1 MNIFRLIGD
10 LLHLVSMYILI
21 MKLKKS
27 KNCIGISCRMQELY
41 LIVFLCRYIDLFFV
55 FVSFYNTVMKITF
68 ILTIAYTIY
77 LIRFKLPISQT
88 YNRKVDNFK
97 SEKYLI
103 PPCLVLSLLT
113 CKTYNLYNILW
124 SFSIWL
130 ESVAILPQLVLLE
143 KQREVENITSHYVI
157 TMGMYR
163 AFYIFN
169 WIYRYFFD
177 AKPYINVVGW
187 LGGLIQTLLYIDFFY
202 YFALAKWYGKKLVL
216 PFNGEV

>member
-55 FVSFYNTVMKITF
+55 FVSFYNTIMKITF

>member
-10 LLHLVSMYILI
+10 ILHLVSMYILI

-41 LIVFLCRYIDLFFV
+41 LIVFICRYIDLFFV

-77 LIRFKLPISQT
+77 LIRLKLPISQT

-157 TMGMYR
+157 TMGLYR
-163 AFYIFN
+163 AFYILN

-177 AKPYINVVGW
+177 DKPYINVVGW
-187 LGGLIQTLLYIDFFY
+187 IGGLIQTLLYIDFFY

>member
-1 MNIFRLIGD
+1 MNAFRLIGD
-10 LLHLVSMYILI
+10 ILHLVSMYILI
-21 MKLKKS
+21 IKLKKS

-55 FVSFYNTVMKITF
+55 FVSLYNTIMKITF

-88 YNRKVDNFK
+88 YNRKVDSFK

-103 PPCLVLSLLT
+103 PPCIVLSLLT

-124 SFSIWL
+124 TFSIWL

-157 TMGMYR
+157 TMGLYR
-163 AFYIFN
+163 AFYILN

-177 AKPYINVVGW
+177 EKPYINVVGW
-187 LGGLIQTLLYIDFFY
+187 IGGLIQTLLYIDFFY

>member
-10 LLHLVSMYILI
+10 ILHLVSMYILI

-163 AFYIFN
+163 AFYILN

-177 AKPYINVVGW
+177 EKPYVNVVGW

-202 YFALAKWYGKKLVL
+202 YFAMAKWYGKKLVL

>member
-1 MNIFRLIGD
+1 MNIFRLTGD
-10 LLHLVSMYILI
+10 ILHLVSMYILI

-97 SEKYLI
+97 SELYLI

-113 CKTYNLYNILW
+113 CRTYNLYNILW

-157 TMGMYR
+157 TMGLYR
-163 AFYIFN
+163 AFYILN

-177 AKPYINVVGW
+177 EKPYINVVGW
-187 LGGLIQTLLYIDFFY
+187 IGGLIQTLLYIDFFY

>member
-10 LLHLVSMYILI
+10 ILHLVSMYILI

-113 CKTYNLYNILW
+113 CRTYNLYNILW

-163 AFYIFN
+163 AFYILN

-177 AKPYINVVGW
+177 DKPYVNVVGW

>member
-10 LLHLVSMYILI
+10 ILHLVSMYILI

-103 PPCLVLSLLT
+103 PPCLVLSLIT
-113 CKTYNLYNILW
+113 CRTYNLYNILW

-163 AFYIFN
+163 AFYILN

-177 AKPYINVVGW
+177 EKPYINVVGW

-202 YFALAKWYGKKLVL
+202 YFAMAKWYGKKLVL

>member
-10 LLHLVSMYILI
+10 ILHLVSMYILI

-55 FVSFYNTVMKITF
+55 FVSFYNTIMKITF

-103 PPCLVLSLLT
+103 PPCIVLSLLT

-163 AFYIFN
+163 AFYILN

-177 AKPYINVVGW
+177 DKPYVNVVGW

-202 YFALAKWYGKKLVL
+202 YFAMAKWYGKKLVL

>member
-1 MNIFRLIGD
+1 MNAFRLIGD
-10 LLHLVSMYILI
+10 ILHLVSMYILI
-21 MKLKKS
+21 IKLKKS

-55 FVSFYNTVMKITF
+55 FVSLYNTIMKITF

-103 PPCLVLSLLT
+103 PPFLSLLT

-124 SFSIWL
+124 TFSIWL

-157 TMGMYR
+157 TMGLYR
-163 AFYIFN
+163 TFYILN

-177 AKPYINVVGW
+177 EKPYINVVGW
-187 LGGLIQTLLYIDFFY
+187 IGGLIQTLLYIDFFY

>member
-103 PPCLVLSLLT
+103 PPCIVLSLLT

-177 AKPYINVVGW
+177 PKPYINIVGW

>member
-10 LLHLVSMYILI
+10 VLHLVSMYILI

-68 ILTIAYTIY
+68 IVTIAYTIY

-124 SFSIWL
+124 TFSIWL

-163 AFYIFN
+163 AFYILN

-177 AKPYINVVGW
+177 DKPYVNVVGW
-187 LGGLIQTLLYIDFFY
+187 LGGFIQTLLYIDFFY
-202 YFALAKWYGKKLVL
+202 YFAMAKWYGKKLVL

>member
-10 LLHLVSMYILI
+10 ILHLVSMYILI

-77 LIRFKLPISQT
+77 LIRLKLPISQT

-157 TMGMYR
+157 TMGLYR
-163 AFYIFN
+163 AFYILN

-177 AKPYINVVGW
+177 DKPYINVVGW
-187 LGGLIQTLLYIDFFY
+187 IGGLIQTLLYIDFFY

>member
-1 MNIFRLIGD
+1 
-10 LLHLVSMYILI
+10 
-21 MKLKKS
+21 
-27 KNCIGISCRMQELY
+27 MQEL
-41 LIVFLCRYIDLFFV
+41 YIDLFFV

-103 PPCLVLSLLT
+103 PPCLGINLKIEKKSKRETHDKLLSLLT
-113 CKTYNLYNILW
+113 CRTYNLYNILW

-163 AFYIFN
+163 AFYILN

-177 AKPYINVVGW
+177 DKPYVNVVGW

>member
-10 LLHLVSMYILI
+10 ILHLVSMYILI

-103 PPCLVLSLLT
+103 PPCIVLSLLT

-163 AFYIFN
+163 AFYILN

-177 AKPYINVVGW
+177 DKPYINVVGW

-202 YFALAKWYGKKLVL
+202 YFAMAKWYGKKLVL

>member
-10 LLHLVSMYILI
+10 ILHLVSMYILI

-163 AFYIFN
+163 AFYILN

-177 AKPYINVVGW
+177 EKPYINVVGW

>member
-10 LLHLVSMYILI
+10 ILHLVSMYILI

-77 LIRFKLPISQT
+77 LIRLKLPISQT

-103 PPCLVLSLLT
+103 PPCLGIKNN
-113 CKTYNLYNILW
+113 KTY
-124 SFSIWL
+124 
-130 ESVAILPQLVLLE
+130 
-143 KQREVENITSHYVI
+143 
-157 TMGMYR
+157 MYM
-163 AFYIFN
+163 
-169 WIYRYFFD
+169 
-177 AKPYINVVGW
+177 
-187 LGGLIQTLLYIDFFY
+187 
-202 YFALAKWYGKKLVL
+202 
-216 PFNGEV
+216 

>member
-10 LLHLVSMYILI
+10 ILHLVSMYILI

-68 ILTIAYTIY
+68 IVTIAYTIY

-103 PPCLVLSLLT
+103 PPCIVLSLLT

-163 AFYIFN
+163 AFYILN

-177 AKPYINVVGW
+177 DKPYVNVVGW

-202 YFALAKWYGKKLVL
+202 YFAMAKWYGKKLVL